1 MNPLQTIRMNGFRKV
16 VGRKDQYTK
25 ISCISYTHIEQYKN
39 KPKEAISFKRENN
52 KNKKQKW
59 KIYSVKISLKIAEC
73 NYRSSK

>member
-1 MNPLQTIRMNGFRKV
+1 MGS
-16 VGRKDQYTK
+16 GRLWGEK
-25 ISCISYTHIEQYKN
+25 INIQRSIIFSYTHNEHYKN

-73 NYRSSK
+73 NYKSSK